1 MKDTVHPAV
10 HRSVH
15 LCGERKLLGALRL
28 RMTRQLLLDTGRT
41 PGWAGATP
49 LRRLAATNVVGSLQP
64 SQEVENALSDGV
76 LPVSS

>member
-28 RMTRQLLLDTGRT
+28 RMTRQLLLDTGKHR
-41 PGWAGATP
+41 AGLERPHFVA
-49 LRRLAATNVVGSLQP
+49 
-64 SQEVENALSDGV
+64 
-76 LPVSS
+76 